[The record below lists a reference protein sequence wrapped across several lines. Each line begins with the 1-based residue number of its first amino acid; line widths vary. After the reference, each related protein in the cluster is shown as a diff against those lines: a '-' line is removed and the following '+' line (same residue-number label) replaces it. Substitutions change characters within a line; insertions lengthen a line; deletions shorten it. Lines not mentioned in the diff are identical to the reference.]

1 MAKTATRRHQ
11 TARRKAAVLGR
22 MKATMKMT
30 HGDVISSAW
39 ATDWL
44 RRSVVDR
51 KVGHDT
57 YDAGF
62 FKRERDAAF
71 GAYDLDF
78 RNY

>member
-11 TARRKAAVLGR
+11 TARRKAAVLRR
-22 MKATMKMT
+22 MKATMKMGHDEIT
-30 HGDVISSAW
+30 TDAW
-39 ATDWL
+39 ATEWL

-62 FKRERDAAF
+62 FQRERDAAF
-71 GAYDLDF
+71 GAYDLDL